1 MHNSGVPAIQ
11 WLSLIVYF
19 SFDELFLFLDQSVL
33 HEEMEVL
40 DELLGKEN
48 MENSSISSTD
58 ENHAE
63 KTGGDDILSEDGVPV
78 ENGLA
83 TAYEH
88 DLLWGW
94 KALQQLMMSLGFKI
108 DTT

>member
-1 MHNSGVPAIQ
+1 MLQ
-11 WLSLIVYF
+11 
-19 SFDELFLFLDQSVL
+19 
-33 HEEMEVL
+33 EEMEVL

-48 MENSSISSTD
+48 MKNSSISSTD
-58 ENHAE
+58 ENYAE
-63 KTGGDDILSEDGVPV
+63 KTGGDNSLSEDGGSV

-94 KALQQLMMSLGFKI
+94 KALQQLLMSLGFKM

>member
-1 MHNSGVPAIQ
+1 M
-11 WLSLIVYF
+11 
-19 SFDELFLFLDQSVL
+19 L

-58 ENHAE
+58 ENYAE
-63 KTGGDDILSEDGVPV
+63 KTGGDNILSEDGVPV

-94 KALQQLMMSLGFKI
+94 KALQWLLMSLGFKM